1 MQPDF
6 RDEEAVG
13 KVYDRE
19 LVARLWPYMRPH
31 LGLLA
36 IFVALI
42 PLRAFLE
49 TIPAVLVGTVVNR
62 MSGSDE
68 VPGAD
73 FLRFVATPPEGIG
86 LLPWLAGVFFGTVAL
101 GAGVQFGRMI
111 AMTVMGQRSLLA
123 LRRDLFEHVQ
133 RVRMRFFDTYPV
145 GRLVTRLGHDVESVG
160 EMFSMGI
167 VMLFADLFT
176 MAVLAGI
183 LFYVDWRLALVSM
196 AVVPVLVVAAIV
208 FRWKVR
214 EAYRRVRVKIARIN
228 ANLQETIGGIR
239 IVQLFARERRN
250 YADFS
255 RLNAE
260 HRDAWFQSIHY
271 DALLSASLE
280 TAGLLTVGLILWYA
294 AGLMDAGA
302 LQIGTLLLFYDY
314 MRRFLMPLQDLSAR
328 YSVMQSS
335 MASLERIFEL
345 LDVEPEVER
354 GSARPR
360 RVEGEVVFDRVRFGY
375 GGEPVLRD
383 VSFRVAPGERV
394 ALVGPTGAGKTT
406 VLKLVSRLYEPD
418 SGRILIDGTDLRE
431 IDRSELR
438 RHLAYVLQDVFLF
451 TGDLRY
457 NVGLGRPGIDDA
469 RIRAALETV
478 HLSEFVARLPRGL
491 DQPVEE
497 RGANFS
503 LGERQ
508 LLSFA
513 RALALDPRILL
524 LDEATASVDTETEA
538 LVQDALAR
546 LLAGKTSIAVAHR
559 LSTVRDAD
567 RIYVLHRGEIRETG
581 THDEL
586 MARDGLYR
594 KLYRLQYA
602 RQESAA

>member
-19 LVARLWPYMRPH
+19 LVTRLWPYMRPH

-36 IFVALI
+36 VFVALI
-42 PLRAFLE
+42 PLRSFLE
-49 TIPAVLVGTVVNR
+49 TIPAVLVGTVINR

-73 FLRFVATPPEGIG
+73 FLRFVADPPAGIG
-86 LLPWLAGVFFGTVAL
+86 LLPWLAGVFATVAVL
-101 GAGVQFGRMI
+101 GALVQFGRMI

-133 RVRMRFFDTYPV
+133 RVPLGFFDRYPV
-145 GRLVTRLGHDVESVG
+145 GRLVTRLGHDTESVG

-167 VMLFADLFT
+167 VMLFADLVT

-183 LFYVDWRLALVSM
+183 MFYVDWRLALVSM

-214 EAYRRVRVKIARIN
+214 QAYRLVRVRIARIN
-228 ANLQETIGGIR
+228 ANIQETIGGIR
-239 IVQLFARERRN
+239 VVQLFARERHNETEFR
-250 YADFS
+250 
-255 RLNAE
+255 RINAQ

-294 AGLMDAGA
+294 AELMGGGA

-345 LDVEPEVER
+345 LDVQPEVER
-354 GSARPR
+354 GASVPR
-360 RVEGEVVFDRVRFGY
+360 RVAGEVVFDKVSFGY
-375 GGEPVLRD
+375 GGEPVLRE
-383 VSFRVAPGERV
+383 VSFRAAPGERV
-394 ALVGPTGAGKTT
+394 ALVGLTGAGKTT
-406 VLKLVSRLYEPD
+406 MLKLIARLYEPD
-418 SGRILIDGTDLRE
+418 AGRILIDGTDIRG
-431 IDRSELR
+431 IARSELR

-457 NVGLGRPGIDDA
+457 NVGLGRPDIDDS
-469 RIRAALETV
+469 RILAALETV
-478 HLSEFVARLPRGL
+478 HLRDFVARLPRGL

-513 RALALDPRILL
+513 RALAQDPRVLL

-546 LLAGKTSIAVAHR
+546 LLEGKTSIVVAHR
-559 LSTVRDAD
+559 LATVRDAD
-567 RIYVLHRGEIRETG
+567 RIHVLHHGEIRESG

-586 MARDGLYR
+586 LERRGLYW
-594 KLYRLQYA
+594 KLHQLQYA
-602 RQESAA
+602 GQDSAA

>member
-19 LVARLWPYMRPH
+19 LVTRLWPYMRPH

-36 IFVALI
+36 VFVALI
-42 PLRAFLE
+42 PLRSFLE
-49 TIPAVLVGTVVNR
+49 TIPAVLVGTVINR

-73 FLRFVATPPEGIG
+73 FLRFVADPPAGIG
-86 LLPWLAGVFFGTVAL
+86 LLPWLAGVFATVAVL
-101 GAGVQFGRMI
+101 GALVQFGRMI

-133 RVRMRFFDTYPV
+133 RVPLGFFDRYPV
-145 GRLVTRLGHDVESVG
+145 GRLVTRLGHDTESVG

-167 VMLFADLFT
+167 VMLFADLVT

-183 LFYVDWRLALVSM
+183 MFYVDWRLALVSM

-214 EAYRRVRVKIARIN
+214 QAYRLVRVRIARIN
-228 ANLQETIGGIR
+228 ANIQETIGGIR
-239 IVQLFARERRN
+239 VVQLFARERHNETEFR
-250 YADFS
+250 
-255 RLNAE
+255 RINAQ

-294 AGLMDAGA
+294 AELMGGGA

-345 LDVEPEVER
+345 LDVQPEVER
-354 GSARPR
+354 GAAVPR
-360 RVEGEVVFDRVRFGY
+360 RVAGEVVFDKVSFGY
-375 GGEPVLRD
+375 GGEPVLRE
-383 VSFRVAPGERV
+383 VSFRAAPGERV
-394 ALVGPTGAGKTT
+394 ALVGLTGAGKTT
-406 VLKLVSRLYEPD
+406 MLKLIARLYEPD
-418 SGRILIDGTDLRE
+418 AGRILIDGTDIRG
-431 IDRSELR
+431 IARSELR

-457 NVGLGRPGIDDA
+457 NVGLGRPDIDDS
-469 RIRAALETV
+469 RILAALETV
-478 HLSEFVARLPRGL
+478 HLRDFVARLPRGL

-513 RALALDPRILL
+513 RALAQDPRVLL
-524 LDEATASVDTETEA
+524 LDEATASADTETEA

-546 LLAGKTSIAVAHR
+546 LLEGKTSIVVAHR
-559 LSTVRDAD
+559 LATVRDAD
-567 RIYVLHRGEIRETG
+567 RIHVLHHGEIRESG

-586 MARDGLYR
+586 LERRGLYW
-594 KLYRLQYA
+594 KLHQLQYA
-602 RQESAA
+602 GQDSAA